1 MTDILSKLKG
11 GDRRSIG
18 NVSAVVAAVSK
29 NTGLFKDL
37 VSGLFD
43 PDPIMRMRKIASQTE
58 KSSTKAQHKAESLF
72 RIRGGYA

>member
-1 MTDILSKLKG
+1 MTIILSKLKG

-18 NVSAVVAAVSK
+18 NVNAVVAAVGK
-29 NTGLFKDL
+29 RPGFFKDL

-58 KSSTKAQHKAESLF
+58 KSSSNTVQNERDLNHSHF
-72 RIRGGYA
+72 